1 MAEED
6 TDKVSDP
13 EKSKSENLFYN
24 CYHCEMSFNSKKGLR
39 IYVSKSHKNERL
51 KTPEKERTSSFPEEL
66 SLTPILGTR
75 DEANLSQSFIEISSE
90 SQDSDICKLVCT
102 KCKSLWGPLEMPCR
116 TTANY
121 VDTVRW
127 NSLCS
132 SCWTKATHCPDPRFN
147 KKICS
152 LGEES

>member
-1 MAEED
+1 M
-6 TDKVSDP
+6 SFSS
-13 EKSKSENLFYN
+13 EKSLPI
-24 CYHCEMSFNSKKGLR
+24 HVG
-39 IYVSKSHKNERL
+39 KSHMTERL
-51 KTPEKERTSSFPEEL
+51 QTHEKEWTSSSQEEL
-66 SLTPILGTR
+66 SLTPSLGTR
-75 DEANLSQSFIEISSE
+75 NEANLSQSFSEISSE

-102 KCKSLWGPLEMPCR
+102 KCKVLWGPLEMPCR

-132 SCWTKATHCPDPRFN
+132 SYWTKATHCPDPRFN
-147 KKICS
+147 KNICS

>member
-13 EKSKSENLFYN
+13 EKSKSENLLN
-24 CYHCEMSFNSKKGLR
+24 KCNHCEMIFNSEKGLK
-39 IYVSKSHKNERL
+39 IHVSKSHKTESL
-51 KTPEKERTSSFPEEL
+51 QTPEKDRTSSSQEEH
-66 SLTPILGTR
+66 SLTPSLGTR
-75 DEANLSQSFIEISSE
+75 DKANLSQSFSEISSE

-132 SCWTKATHCPDPRFN
+132 RCWTKATHVPDPRFN